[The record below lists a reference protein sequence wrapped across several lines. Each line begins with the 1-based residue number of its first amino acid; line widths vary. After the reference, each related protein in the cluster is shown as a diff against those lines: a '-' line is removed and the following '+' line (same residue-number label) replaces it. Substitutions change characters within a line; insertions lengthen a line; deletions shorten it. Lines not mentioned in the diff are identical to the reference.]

1 MTTPSFKSEEVV
13 KLRLGIELAQP
24 YDAFKPFYKTTSGS
38 TAETVVTVSEFMT
51 EANYITL
58 VADKADLYV
67 NFNGDATTDVSSCRD
82 WIYGRFYSSYRK
94 DFNYKGR

>member
-1 MTTPSFKSEEVV
+1 MTTPSFKSEEVI

-67 NFNGDATTDVSSCRD
+67 NFNGDATIDGTSMLVPAGTGYILFVLQERSQL
-82 WIYGRFYSSYRK
+82 
-94 DFNYKGR
+94 